1 LKRYQEVAAMPTRQ
15 PAVAGMFYQAS
26 GLREEIESCFLTPGG
41 PGRLP
46 DVNPSGPRKIVGLV
60 SPHAGLVYSGMV
72 AAHAYLRLAE
82 DGLPQVAVIM
92 GPNHRAY
99 LPAVALSDD
108 STWRTPLG
116 ETVVDAEIARRI
128 AAAYP
133 MAEFNNSAHA
143 SEHSLEVQLPFL
155 QYIGN
160 RAGGNSI
167 RIVPILIGAA
177 SPGGEVQFAREFGAA
192 IADALQGEDAVII
205 ASTDF
210 THYESSQSASSK
222 DSLAMSCIEAL
233 DEAGLIGVVQEHG
246 ITMCGVLPTAV
257 MIAAAKRMGATAGRT
272 LAYRDS
278 GDVTGDHNEVVGY
291 GALEILR

>member
-1 LKRYQEVAAMPTRQ
+1 MPTRQ
-15 PAVAGMFYQAS
+15 PAVAGMFYTAS
-26 GLREEIESCFLTPGG
+26 GLREEIESCFLSPGG

-46 DVNPSGPRKIVGLV
+46 DANPAGPREIVGLV
-60 SPHAGLVYSGMV
+60 SPHAGLMYSGMV

-108 STWRTPLG
+108 SAWRTPLG
-116 ETVVDAEIARRI
+116 ETAVDVEIARRI
-128 AAAYP
+128 AAVYP
-133 MAEFNNSAHA
+133 MAEFNSSAHA
-143 SEHSLEVQLPFL
+143 LEHSLEVQLPFL
-155 QYIGN
+155 QYVGN
-160 RAGGNSI
+160 RAGGSSI

-177 SPGGEVQFAREFGAA
+177 VRLASPGGELQFAREFGAA
-192 IADALQGEDAVII
+192 VADALQGEDAVII

-210 THYESSQSASSK
+210 THYESSQSASAK
-222 DSLAMSCIEAL
+222 DSRAISCIEAL
-233 DEAGLIGVVQEHG
+233 DEEGLIRTVQECG

-257 MIAAAKRMGATAGRT
+257 MIAAAKKMGATSGRK
-272 LAYRDS
+272 LVYRDS
-278 GDVTGDHNEVVGY
+278 GDVSGDHSEVVGY